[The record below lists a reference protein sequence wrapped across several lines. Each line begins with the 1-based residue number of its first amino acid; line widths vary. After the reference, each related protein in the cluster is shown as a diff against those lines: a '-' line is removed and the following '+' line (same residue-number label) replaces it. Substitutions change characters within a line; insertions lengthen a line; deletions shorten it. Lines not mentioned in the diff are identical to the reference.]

1 MICLSNVHKSY
12 QSEQGNVQVL
22 KNLNLTVNKADFV
35 GLLGRSGE
43 GKSTLLNILGGFD
56 GFNSGQYQFLNTDV
70 NDLNDKQLNKFRMHN
85 IGFVFQSFHL
95 IKHLTVL
102 KNVELPLL
110 LQKVPEK
117 ERRARALIML
127 ERLGV
132 ADKCDYYPKQLSGGQ
147 CQRIAIARA
156 LIAKPEL
163 ILADEPTGS
172 LDRETADSILSLF
185 KELNEEGHTI
195 VLVTHDPIVVAKSDT
210 VYELNDGQLRKYND

>member
-12 QSEQGNVQVL
+12 ESEQGNVQVL
-22 KNLNLTVNKADFV
+22 RNLNLTINKADFV

-70 NDLNDKQLNKFRMHN
+70 NELNDKQLNKFRMHN

-95 IKHLTVL
+95 IKHLSVL

-117 ERRARALIML
+117 ERRARALSML

-195 VLVTHDPIVVAKSDT
+195 VLVTHDPIVAAKSDT
-210 VYELNDGQLRKYND
+210 VYELNDGKLRKYND

>member
-1 MICLSNVHKSY
+1 MISLSNVYKSY
-12 QSEQGNVQVL
+12 QSEQGNVLVL
-22 KNLNLTVNKADFV
+22 KNLNLTVKRADFV

-56 GFNSGQYQFLNTDV
+56 GFNSGQYQFVDTEV
-70 NDLNDKQLNKFRMHN
+70 NELDNKQLNQFRMHN

-110 LQKVPEK
+110 LQNVPKE
-117 ERRARALIML
+117 ERRLRALSML
-127 ERLGV
+127 ERLDV
-132 ADKCDYYPKQLSGGQ
+132 LDKRDYYPSQLSGGQ

-156 LIAKPEL
+156 LVGKPEL

-172 LDRETADSILSLF
+172 LDRETADSILTLF
-185 KELNEEGHTI
+185 KELNQEGHTI
-195 VLVTHDPIVVAKSDT
+195 VLVTHDPIVAAKSDT
-210 VYELNDGQLRKYND
+210 VYELNGGQLRKCND